1 MKNVYD
7 VLSVRAAALGERGEI
22 DSPEVT
28 IFTTV
33 LNRVLADG
41 GDELLEV
48 LESATWQDRTLAEF
62 AQTPIGDDG
71 DDEGEVVDPTEHEVA
86 R

>member
-7 VLSVRAAALGERGEI
+7 VLSVRAASLGERGEI
-22 DSPEVT
+22 DPVEVT
-28 IFTTV
+28 TFTTV
-33 LNRVLADG
+33 LNRLLADG

-62 AQTPIGDDG
+62 AQVATDDG
-71 DDEGEVVDPTEHEVA
+71 VTDDAEREVS